1 MKISKREFLAG
12 GAGMGVGMALA
23 AATAQTRTDSRP
35 PQRINSGVQ
44 PSSVDLNYKARRFN
58 KAIELWE
65 DGQPVFYAS
74 ERPTRG
80 VNAYERGKL
89 MCKTYADAINYDME
103 HVPFNVTELGEFM
116 RGLADGGGT
125 RSGHRFP
132 AVFVT
137 CPVLGLSEEY
147 AIANS
152 WVMGQILDTGV
163 SGIQLCHARD
173 PKAVEVIAHMAC
185 RYPFEYPG
193 VPRMRLQGIRGASAE
208 FAARVWGMN
217 NAHYVR
223 IADLWPLNPRGE
235 IIFGLKIEDT
245 PGDANAAASL
255 AVPGIAFAEWG
266 PTDNNYWLNGF
277 DGLPLDGSRFDP
289 AKFPKLIAVR
299 KKIRDLCRQK
309 RIVFLNASSP
319 TPGDFNYV
327 IDQIRDGTKF
337 MPATEE
343 TAIMAREYTK
353 RKMPV

>member
-12 GAGMGVGMALA
+12 GAGMGVGLALA

-65 DGQPVFYAS
+65 DGQPVFYAT
-74 ERPTRG
+74 ERPTPG

-173 PKAVEVIAHMAC
+173 PKAVEVMAHMAC

-235 IIFGLKIEDT
+235 IIFVGRKDSQIKHQGYRIELGEIELAAGGLPGVRSACVIYNSTRKEITLFFDSAEPIAPGTLRMKLSELLPKYMLPTAFHRLCPLPLNANGKIDRR
-245 PGDANAAASL
+245 ALAASI
-255 AVPGIAFAEWG
+255 GG
-266 PTDNNYWLNGF
+266 
-277 DGLPLDGSRFDP
+277 
-289 AKFPKLIAVR
+289 
-299 KKIRDLCRQK
+299 
-309 RIVFLNASSP
+309 
-319 TPGDFNYV
+319 
-327 IDQIRDGTKF
+327 
-337 MPATEE
+337 
-343 TAIMAREYTK
+343 
-353 RKMPV
+353 